1 MDSIF
6 QGAMSWLQ
14 PMADTGIGDY
24 VFFKLINSYLNHE
37 IDEFGMELMKNAMN
51 WVSVIA
57 MTAVTLWILLAG
69 YRIAT
74 GQSRESAMATM
85 VKATKIVVILSIASV
100 VGANGAMLHKTMTD
114 NLDQEIHQLFTGD
127 TGSAADA
134 IDDNLAYT
142 QLALAAVDVVRVG
155 PNDPESL
162 DKKNKA
168 LFMAG
173 FGAASPAMAA
183 GAMLLLFKFTMA
195 FLVGVGPIFIL
206 ALMFDQTK
214 DLFKKWLFYVIGT
227 LFSMSML
234 SVVSAMVLKLS
245 TKVAIALWVSK
256 SINGMLGTDTE
267 GLSSQ
272 ALQQGGIGM
281 LLTVLII
288 TMPTVAAALWQ
299 GNMGSFMHFSAFSGG
314 GSSPG
319 PQGQPVGSYVPSRG
333 PSDGGRSDGRVGT
346 SDLNATRASGVPN
359 APITATPGY
368 RGAANMSDNSRI
380 V

>member
-14 PMADTGIGDY
+14 PMADTGLGDY

-114 NLDQEIHQLFTGD
+114 NLDKEIHQLFTGD
-127 TGSAADA
+127 TDSAADA
-134 IDDNLAYT
+134 IDENLAYT
-142 QLALAAVDVVRVG
+142 QLALAAVDVVRVS
-155 PNDPESL
+155 PTDPESL

-214 DLFKKWLFYVIGT
+214 ELFKKWLFYVIGT

-245 TKVAIALWVSK
+245 TKVAIALWASK
-256 SINGMLGTDTE
+256 VIMGTDTE

-314 GSSPG
+314 GASSPG
-319 PQGQPVGSYVPSRG
+319 PQGQPVGSYPQPISRNSAPS
-333 PSDGGRSDGRVGT
+333 SAEAAQVT
-346 SDLNATRASGVPN
+346 TTQRASGVQPQSIPEGRGLMGRANPN
-359 APITATPGY
+359 SSQFT
-368 RGAANMSDNSRI
+368 
-380 V
+380 

>member
-14 PMADTGIGDY
+14 PVADTGLGDY

-206 ALMFDQTK
+206 ALIFDQTK

-314 GSSPG
+314 GASSPG
-319 PQGQPVGSYVPSRG
+319 PQGQPPGSYVPSR
-333 PSDGGRSDGRVGT
+333 PSND
-346 SDLNATRASGVPN
+346 AS
-359 APITATPGY
+359 TATSSGTPVSS
-368 RGAANMSDNSRI
+368 RVSGAPQALPSYEGSGSMGQANKNPSRYT
-380 V
+380 

>member
-1 MDSIF
+1 L
-6 QGAMSWLQ
+6 G
-14 PMADTGIGDY
+14 
-24 VFFKLINSYLNHE
+24 V
-37 IDEFGMELMKNAMN
+37 
-51 WVSVIA
+51 
-57 MTAVTLWILLAG
+57 AG
-69 YRIAT
+69 GLSHRD
-74 GQSRESAMATM
+74 RP
-85 VKATKIVVILSIASV
+85 VKTTKIVVILCIASV

-114 NLDQEIHQLFTGD
+114 NLDKEIHQLFTGD
-127 TGSAADA
+127 TDSAADA
-134 IDDNLAYT
+134 IDENLAYT
-142 QLALAAVDVVRVG
+142 QLALAAVDVVRVS
-155 PNDPESL
+155 PTDPESL

-214 DLFKKWLFYVIGT
+214 ELFKKWLFYVIGT

-245 TKVAIALWVSK
+245 TKVAIALWASK
-256 SINGMLGTDTE
+256 VIMGTDTE

-272 ALQQGGIGM
+272 ARQQGGIGM

-288 TMPTVAAALWQ
+288 TMPTVATALWQ

-314 GSSPG
+314 GASSPG
-319 PQGQPVGSYVPSRG
+319 RQGQPVGSCMPQQTSGNTAIPREGTVSPS
-333 PSDGGRSDGRVGT
+333 
-346 SDLNATRASGVPN
+346 SGQ
-359 APITATPGY
+359 
-368 RGAANMSDNSRI
+368 RI
-380 V
+380 SARHSLCQLMRQRRHESSK

>member
-14 PMADTGIGDY
+14 PMADTGLGDY

-114 NLDQEIHQLFTGD
+114 NLDKEIHQLFTGD
-127 TGSAADA
+127 TDSAADA
-134 IDDNLAYT
+134 IDENLAYT
-142 QLALAAVDVVRVG
+142 QLALAAVDVVRVS
-155 PNDPESL
+155 PTDPESL

-183 GAMLLLFKFTMA
+183 GAMLLLFSP
-195 FLVGVGPIFIL
+195 VFIL
-206 ALMFDQTK
+206 ALMFDRTK
-214 DLFKKWLFYVIGT
+214 ELFKTWLFYVIGT

-245 TKVAIALWVSK
+245 TKVAIALWASK
-256 SINGMLGTDTE
+256 VIMGTDTE

-314 GSSPG
+314 GASSPG
-319 PQGQPVGSYVPSRG
+319 PQGQPVGSYPQPISRNSAPS
-333 PSDGGRSDGRVGT
+333 SAEAAQVT
-346 SDLNATRASGVPN
+346 TTQRASGVQPQSIPEGSGLMGRANPN
-359 APITATPGY
+359 SSQFT
-368 RGAANMSDNSRI
+368 
-380 V
+380 

>member
-1 MDSIF
+1 
-6 QGAMSWLQ
+6 
-14 PMADTGIGDY
+14 
-24 VFFKLINSYLNHE
+24 
-37 IDEFGMELMKNAMN
+37 
-51 WVSVIA
+51 
-57 MTAVTLWILLAG
+57 
-69 YRIAT
+69 
-74 GQSRESAMATM
+74 
-85 VKATKIVVILSIASV
+85 VVILSIASV

-114 NLDQEIHQLFTGD
+114 NLDKEIHQLFTGD
-127 TGSAADA
+127 TDSAADA
-134 IDDNLAYT
+134 IDENLAYT
-142 QLALAAVDVVRVG
+142 QLALAAVDVVRVS
-155 PNDPESL
+155 PTDPESL

-214 DLFKKWLFYVIGT
+214 ELFKKWLFYVIGT

-245 TKVAIALWVSK
+245 TKVAIALWASK
-256 SINGMLGTDTE
+256 VIMGTDTE

-314 GSSPG
+314 GASSPG
-319 PQGQPVGSYVPSRG
+319 PQGQPVGSYPQPISRNSAPS
-333 PSDGGRSDGRVGT
+333 SAEAAQVT
-346 SDLNATRASGVPN
+346 TTQRASGVQPQSIPEGSGLMGRANPN
-359 APITATPGY
+359 SSQFT
-368 RGAANMSDNSRI
+368 
-380 V
+380 